1 MRFSLYNRKYL
12 NQYKGGI
19 LNLYAEIILNS
30 EAIEIDR
37 PFTYKVPLD
46 MEEKV
51 KVGQIVKVPFGV
63 RSKPVEGFI
72 LDLKAEEEMKVSF
85 KMKNILFVENEE
97 PVITEDDL
105 KLINF
110 LREEYL
116 CKYIDAIRL
125 LIPVGILK
133 GAKSKSRNVIVF
145 INDNLEKIKNKDGYI
160 EIIDFIKRNT
170 GKYTKTELSKEHG
183 FSIYKLN
190 KLMEHGLIKS
200 EEEIVFRYN
209 TREYNKDVQK
219 NLTVEQSMAIK
230 EIEESEENLILLKG
244 VTGSGKTEVYMRI
257 VEKTLEE
264 GKSAIVLVP
273 EIALTPQMIE
283 RFKGRFGSNVALF
296 HSKLSDGERFD
307 EWYRVKEGKAS
318 LIIGARSAIFLPAK
332 NLGLII
338 IDEEHEN
345 TYKSDQNPKY
355 QTKEVAE
362 YIAKL
367 KGCKVILGSATPT
380 IESYYRAISGEMK
393 LVELNHRVDNKP
405 MPKMMLVDMREELR
419 SGNKSLFS
427 RRLYASMKEKL
438 EKGEQIILFLNRRG
452 FSTFVSCRSCGYVFH
467 CEDCDISMTYHKN
480 GFLVCH
486 YCGKTKKQPNLC
498 PKCGSKYVKFFGAGT
513 ERVEEEVRRYFKN
526 ARILRMDVDTTRA
539 KDSHEKIYNAFKARE
554 ADILIGTQMV
564 SKGLDFPNVTLVG
577 ILAADMSLNLP
588 DYRAAERSFQI
599 ITQVAGRAG
608 RGDKEGEV
616 IVQTYTPEHYSLQ
629 YAKKYDYENFY
640 EKEFT
645 IRAMMGYPPFGRILL
660 INGSGKNEDELRKQM
675 IYLGEKVKEKAE
687 EFGGL
692 EVLGPT
698 PCIIYRIKENYRW
711 QIIIKGEFSSKFSKS
726 IKDILYDKANNVYN
740 DIRVSMDIN
749 PNSLS

>member
-85 KMKNILFVENEE
+85 KMKSILSVENEE

-257 VEKTLEE
+257 VENTLEE

>member
-1 MRFSLYNRKYL
+1 M
-12 NQYKGGI
+12 
-19 LNLYAEIILNS
+19 YAEIILNS

-46 MEEKV
+46 MEQKV
-51 KVGQIVKVPFGV
+51 KVGQMVRVPFGV

-72 LDLKAEEEMKVSF
+72 LDLKEEEIKVSF
-85 KMKNILFVENEE
+85 KIKNILSVENEE
-97 PVITEDDL
+97 PVITEEDL

-133 GAKSKSRNVIVF
+133 GAKSKSRSVIVY
-145 INDNLEKIKNKDGYI
+145 IDDNLESIKNSDGYLEVI
-160 EIIDFIKRNT
+160 NFIKRNT
-170 GKYTKTELSKEHG
+170 GKYTKSELTKEHG
-183 FSIYKLN
+183 VSLYKLN
-190 KLMEHGLIKS
+190 KLIEHGLIKS
-200 EEEIVFRYN
+200 EKEIVFRYN
-209 TREYNKDVQK
+209 TREYNKDVEK
-219 NLTVEQSMAIK
+219 KLTAEQSMAI
-230 EIEESEENLILLKG
+230 EAIEDSEENLILLKG
-244 VTGSGKTEVYMRI
+244 VTGSGKTEVYMRL
-257 VEKTLEE
+257 VEKVLTE

-318 LIIGARSAIFLPAK
+318 LIIGARSAIFLPARK
-332 NLGLII
+332 LGLII

-362 YIAKL
+362 FISKL

-393 LVELNHRVDNKP
+393 LVELNHRIDNRP
-405 MPKMMLVDMREELR
+405 MPEMKLVDMREELR
-419 SGNKSLFS
+419 SGNKSIFS
-427 RRLYASMKEKL
+427 RRLYASMQQKL

-452 FSTFVSCRSCGYVFH
+452 FSTFVSCRSCGYVFD
-467 CEDCDISMTYHKN
+467 CENCDISMTYHKN

-513 ERVEEEVRRYFKN
+513 ERVEEEVRKYLKN
-526 ARILRMDVDTTRA
+526 AKILRMDVDTTRA
-539 KDSHEKIYNAFKARE
+539 KDSHEKIYNAFKAGE

-577 ILAADMSLNLP
+577 ILSADMSLNLP

-608 RGDKEGEV
+608 RGEKEGEV

-629 YAKKYDYENFY
+629 YAKKYDYEDFY

-660 INGSGKNEDELRKQM
+660 INGTGKKEDELKKQM
-675 IYLGEKVKEKAE
+675 IYLGKKVKEKAE

-711 QIIIKGEFSSKFSKS
+711 QIIVKGEFSSKFSKS

>member
-51 KVGQIVKVPFGV
+51 KVGQIIKVPFGV

-85 KMKNILFVENEE
+85 KMKSILSVENEE

-116 CKYIDAIRL
+116 GKYIDAIRL

>member
-85 KMKNILFVENEE
+85 KMKNILSVENEE

-749 PNSLS
+749 PNSLI